1 MNLAEA
7 LKNRKVQIGVALVA
21 VAVAVA
27 LALLFIFQNNSSSTS
42 PAPSATASP
51 TTSDG
56 ASPDSTTPDPTA
68 ESSAAATE
76 CSPLDEL
83 GFIPVRYT
91 IERLGVDADVLALGV
106 DEGGFVAA
114 PPKNQPQTA
123 SWWSGGPAPGSGLGQ
138 VVLSIHTYQNGG
150 AVGNQLYADG
160 KSQLQPGDVLKL
172 WDAAGRMGCYEYV
185 ADEKVMV
192 SDYDQ
197 DSDVMVRLDGDPALA
212 IIICWD
218 HNKET
223 DDWDSRIFFR
233 FKPVTA

>member
-21 VAVAVA
+21 VALAVA

-42 PAPSATASP
+42 PAPSASASP
-51 TTSDG
+51 TASDG
-56 ASPDSTTPDPTA
+56 ASPDSTTPDAPA
-68 ESSAAATE
+68 ESSPAATE

-91 IERLGVDADVLALGV
+91 IERLGVEADVLSLGL
-106 DEGGFVAA
+106 DEDNFIAA
-114 PPKNQPQTA
+114 PPKNQPQSA
-123 SWWSGGPAPGSGLGQ
+123 SWWNGGPAPGSALGQ
-138 VVLSIHTYQNGG
+138 VVMSIHTYQNGG

-160 KSQLQPGDVLKL
+160 KSALQPGDVLKL

-185 ADEKVMV
+185 ADEKIMV
-192 SDYDQ
+192 SDFDP
-197 DSDVMVRLDGDPALA
+197 DSDVLVRLEGDPSLA
-212 IIICWD
+212 IVICWD
-218 HNKET
+218 HNKDT
-223 DDWDSRIFFR
+223 DEWDSRIFFR